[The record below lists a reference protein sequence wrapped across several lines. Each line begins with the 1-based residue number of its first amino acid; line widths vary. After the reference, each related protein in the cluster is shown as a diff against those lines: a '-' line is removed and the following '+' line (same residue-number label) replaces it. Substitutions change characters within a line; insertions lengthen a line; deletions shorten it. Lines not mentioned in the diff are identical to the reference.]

1 MSKKVQGLFLLTL
14 FIGFVFLPKPASAF
28 ILSEIFSLSNHI
40 LGSIEEVVGP
50 MLGFQVVVII
60 AYILG
65 ISLLA
70 LSSWVLQLFIIRQGE
85 WLKNI
90 MTMIEAGHGF
100 VLGIAN
106 MVLVLIFVFIAIGYI
121 LKIETFQSKKSL
133 TRFLI
138 IAFLINFSLLFV
150 KMLIDVSQFLYNSI
164 ISGNE
169 NIILSTLK
177 IFIDAPYKAILNT
190 LVPFAAL
197 ITSMAIPISNA
208 FAQTAFAIG
217 FQLFFLPNNII
228 LVVQTV
234 FMFLLSLTLFV
245 FAFLFAARVFV
256 IAFLAILSPLAFI
269 CSVLPQTQKW
279 WSEWLKHLIEW
290 LLLGVLFS
298 FFLILGLKA
307 LGFLAPAIG
316 TMPLPVM
323 AWLNYRQI
331 PTLVVYYFALFIF
344 LVIIM
349 FVGKSQLPSLAG
361 FMIDQA
367 KTVGGMFVARAKPF
381 ASETVSRIDSAVA
394 NRRAK
399 EAELREKGEKYRANV
414 FAGTYAGLRRFT
426 TGITP
431 EEAEKRRMAKAKAAT
446 EKLEDPNLVMARV
459 SDALR
464 LRDAPTAASYVTTA
478 ITKGGPF
485 KRAVEKN
492 ISDNVAVAL
501 GKELILKGDRK
512 GAEKIG
518 RTYLP
523 VAGQMGFSLSDSD
536 LQKYGTIQRK
546 LIAEAKGDEIKEF
559 KKEFWKNPEIM
570 EAIQDF
576 WGGPQIGK
584 AAEEFGKEFID
595 DYTNTIKSDMEKIR
609 TLRTEEEQKK
619 EFINYIHRN
628 PRKALYLETSAAQAL
643 GLESTYEMAPKVI
656 KDNYKNIKAVLV
668 DGSFSKDFFLAEV
681 N

>member
-1 MSKKVQGLFLLTL
+1 
-14 FIGFVFLPKPASAF
+14 
-28 ILSEIFSLSNHI
+28 
-40 LGSIEEVVGP
+40 
-50 MLGFQVVVII
+50 
-60 AYILG
+60 
-65 ISLLA
+65 
-70 LSSWVLQLFIIRQGE
+70 
-85 WLKNI
+85 
-90 MTMIEAGHGF
+90 
-100 VLGIAN
+100 
-106 MVLVLIFVFIAIGYI
+106 
-121 LKIETFQSKKSL
+121 
-133 TRFLI
+133 
-138 IAFLINFSLLFV
+138 
-150 KMLIDVSQFLYNSI
+150 
-164 ISGNE
+164 
-169 NIILSTLK
+169 
-177 IFIDAPYKAILNT
+177 
-190 LVPFAAL
+190 
-197 ITSMAIPISNA
+197 
-208 FAQTAFAIG
+208 
-217 FQLFFLPNNII
+217 
-228 LVVQTV
+228 
-234 FMFLLSLTLFV
+234 
-245 FAFLFAARVFV
+245 
-256 IAFLAILSPLAFI
+256 
-269 CSVLPQTQKW
+269 
-279 WSEWLKHLIEW
+279 
-290 LLLGVLFS
+290 LLGVLFS

-523 VAGQMGFSLSDSD
+523 VADKMGFSLSDSD

-559 KKEFWKNPEIM
+559 RKEFWRNPEIM

-595 DYTNTIKSDMEKIR
+595 DYTNTIRNTINDIKNNIPTTQQPDAFKIYV
-609 TLRTEEEQKK
+609 KK
-619 EFINYIHRN
+619 N
-628 PRKALYLETSAAQAL
+628 PRKALYLESSAAQIL
-643 GLESTYEMAPKVI
+643 GLESIYEIAPITAK
-656 KDNYKNIKAVLV
+656 KRYKNMK
-668 DGSFSKDFFLAEV
+668 EV
-681 N
+681 VADK